1 MSLIDTDHG
10 HKNITNNINLT
21 CWAPFAFMI
30 GLVTVGTM
38 MPHAHAQPDLY
49 QRATLEPAYDD
60 QFTNDIQHILDNY
73 HWTRNYEYHN
83 FSCTDI
89 SIYMM
94 MLFESYGFTT
104 VCITDSQNGKSLN
117 GDDEGHMWI
126 AVEDP
131 RHKEAWI
138 FIDGDDGLPNKQP
151 LSDSI
156 GQIVY
161 GSQYQTGYITSDPIG
176 YLMKYDSPRQPWRQ
190 HYSLDDITHHN
201 RI

>member
-104 VCITDSQNGKSLN
+104 VCITDSTERK
-117 GDDEGHMWI
+117 I
-126 AVEDP
+126 VE
-131 RHKEAWI
+131 W
-138 FIDGDDGLPNKQP
+138 
-151 LSDSI
+151 
-156 GQIVY
+156 
-161 GSQYQTGYITSDPIG
+161 
-176 YLMKYDSPRQPWRQ
+176 
-190 HYSLDDITHHN
+190 
-201 RI
+201 